1 MLIGKGGEEEPLSE
15 SDIKELMSAALERAR
30 LDDKRV
36 LVIIPDRTR
45 TAPIPQMFRLL
56 HELLQERVRQLDYLI
71 ALGTHRPLTEEAIN
85 QLIDVSPEERRDR
98 YAKINIFNH
107 RWDKPETFVSIGTMS
122 PDEVEELT
130 GGLLSEVV
138 EVRLNRMIFD
148 YDQLIICGPTFP
160 HEVAGFSG
168 GNKYFFPGIGGTEV
182 INLTHWLGA
191 IATSYS
197 IIGRTRTPVRRVIDK
212 AASLIDRPKLC
223 FSLVVKDDQ
232 LAGLYIGSPE
242 EAYLAAADLSAR
254 LHIRWVDKPFRQ
266 VLSIMP
272 QMYEDIWTAAK
283 GMYKLEP
290 VIADG
295 GEVIIYA
302 PHINEI
308 SYTHGPMLDEIGY
321 HVRDYFLKQ
330 WDRFKHYP
338 GGVLAH
344 STHLRG
350 LGEYDAA
357 SGVETPRI
365 KVTLATRI
373 SEERC
378 HRVNLDY
385 MNPDHIN
392 PDEWRASE
400 DAETLLV
407 PKAGELLYRLKRLD
421 AKSVTT

>member
-1 MLIGKGGEEEPLSE
+1 MLIGKGSEEEPLTE
-15 SDIKELMSAALERAR
+15 DETKELMSTALAEAR
-30 LDDKRV
+30 LENKRV

-45 TAPIPQMFRLL
+45 TAPIPLMFRLL

-85 QLIDVSPEERRDR
+85 QLIGVSPEERCGR

-107 RWDKPETFVSIGTMS
+107 RWDMPETFVSIGTIS
-122 PDEVEELT
+122 RDEVEELT
-130 GGLLSEVV
+130 AGLLSEAV
-138 EVRLNRMIFD
+138 EVRLNKLIFD

-168 GNKYFFPGIGGTEV
+168 GNKYFFPGIGGAEV

-197 IIGRTRTPVRRVIDK
+197 IIGRTCTPVRRVIDK

-223 FSLVVKDDQ
+223 FSLVVKGDK
-232 LAGLYIGSPE
+232 LAGLCIGSPE
-242 EAYLAAADLSAR
+242 EAYTAAADLSAR
-254 LHIRWVDKPFRQ
+254 IHIRWVEKPFRR

-290 VIADG
+290 VIVDG

-308 SYTHGPMLDEIGY
+308 SYTHGRVLDEIGY

-357 SGVETPRI
+357 TGVETPRI
-365 KVTLATRI
+365 KVILATRI

-378 HRVNLDY
+378 RRVDLDY
-385 MNPDHIN
+385 LNPDEIN
-392 PDEWRASE
+392 LDEWRASE
-400 DAETLLV
+400 DPETLLV
-407 PKAGELLYRLKRLD
+407 PKAGELLYRLKREYVD
-421 AKSVTT
+421 PVAT